1 MADQFQILLSLPPC
15 SASDYA
21 EREQRPFPAWYACSD
36 PVGSHLDSGGGT
48 AWLLHQAWQRQRQDA
63 ADLSFGDWL
72 SQSRKVLIHAGGES
86 RRTPA
91 YAASGKA
98 LVPMPVWRWSH
109 GQHLEQ
115 TLLELQLPFMRGVLR
130 DAPEDIVL
138 AVASG
143 DVLLRGAIPAVPP
156 CDVACLGVW
165 STPEQASRHGV
176 FFCRRDEQEQLAFVL
191 QKPSR
196 ETVCELVEKHNFLL
210 DTGLWLFSRR
220 AVMALMRK
228 CGWDEAQGGFPDGP
242 RSYSLY
248 GSWGEAMGTTP
259 SRPDAALADFRCVVL
274 PLAPGAFNHFGT
286 SRELVQTTVAIQNS
300 RIEQS
305 QNAGHFPRHPGI
317 ITQNAVI
324 GGALHGD
331 NHSIWI
337 ENSHVPVG
345 WQLASDHVITGVP
358 ANDWQLT
365 LPAGVCLDVVPVGD
379 HHYCLRFYGMDD
391 AFRGALGDHG
401 TRWLGQSAGQWFQDR
416 GLSIAD
422 CDLDP
427 AQDIQQAA
435 LFPMVDAITADTGH
449 FLQWLCSIHGA
460 TMSAR
465 GATAAASSQRP
476 ALNTPAE
483 LAGAAGGEAC
493 VRSAAAVIG
502 ADFAAFYRCCP
513 RLSASDLAA
522 QANLK
527 RLKAQRRF
535 FLKANFAPLLAS
547 RKRGFFYQLDLQR
560 TAKLAAGLGIAAPVA
575 EEGVGDNGQGP
586 LWPAREAMFRAEMIF
601 CQGRHDDADRERARA
616 MSILREAMIA
626 QASAA
631 PVNPHST
638 LNDEQILWA
647 RSPVRLDLAGG
658 WTDTPPQC
666 LFHGGRVLNLAVEL
680 NGQPPLQCFIRRSET
695 PEIVL
700 RSIDLGGELRLQDY
714 AELRQFTQV
723 GGSFAIP
730 KAALALCGFLPEF
743 NVSPARTLR
752 EQLQAWGGGLELTM
766 LSAVPKGSGLGTSSI
781 LAATI
786 LGALNDACG
795 LGWQHQEL
803 LFRTLVLEQLLTT
816 GGGWQDQVGGV
827 LPSIKLVESRP
838 GLEQRL
844 AINWLPERM
853 IAEHANRDM
862 MLYYTGITRVAKG
875 ILHTVARRMFLND
888 HEQLG
893 ILQEIGDLAMQG
905 AQAVQIGD
913 WQGLGKTINRSGV
926 LNGVLDAATYP
937 PAIVAILDRIGDHLA
952 GAKLLGAGGGG
963 YLLLMAKSEDA
974 ANRIR
979 AELNGNPPNKLAH
992 FVHFALSN
1000 TGMQTTRS

>member
-1 MADQFQILLSLPPC
+1 MSDLFQTLLSLPPC
-15 SASDYA
+15 SANDFA
-21 EREQRPFPAWYACSD
+21 EREQRPFPAWFACSD

-48 AWLLHQAWQRQRQDA
+48 AWLLHQAWQRQRQDNA
-63 ADLSFGDWL
+63 NLSFDDWL
-72 SQSRKVLIHAGGES
+72 SQSRKLLIHAGGES

-115 TLLELQLPFMRGVLR
+115 TLLELQLPFMRDALR
-130 DAPEDIVL
+130 DAPQDIVL

-143 DVLLRGAIPAVPP
+143 DVLLRGAIPALPS

-176 FFCRRDEQEQLAFVL
+176 FFCRREEQSQLAFVL
-191 QKPSR
+191 QKPSQDRVR
-196 ETVCELVEKHNFLL
+196 ELAEKHNFLL
-210 DTGLWLFSRR
+210 DTGLWFFSRR
-220 AVMALMRK
+220 AVMTLMRK

-242 RSYSLY
+242 RTYSLY

-259 SRPDAALADFRCVVL
+259 TRPDPALADFRCIVL

-300 RIEQS
+300 RIEQN
-305 QNAGHFPRHPGI
+305 QNMGYFPRHPGI

-324 GGALHGD
+324 GATLHGD
-331 NHSIWI
+331 NQAIWI
-337 ENSHVPVG
+337 ENSHIPAG
-345 WQLASDHVITGVP
+345 WQLAGDHVITGVP
-358 ANDWQLT
+358 ANDWQLALAT
-365 LPAGVCLDVVPVGD
+365 GTCLDIVPVGEQQ
-379 HHYCLRFYGMDD
+379 YCLRVYGMDD
-391 AFRGALGDHG
+391 AFRGALGKPDTH
-401 TRWLGQSAGQWFQDR
+401 WLGQSAERWFQER
-416 GLSIAD
+416 QLTMTD
-422 CDLDP
+422 CGLDP

-435 LFPMVDAITADTGH
+435 LFPVVDAITAETGR
-449 FLQWLCSIHGA
+449 FLQWLCGRTGVA
-460 TMSAR
+460 V
-465 GATAAASSQRP
+465 TAPGSQTP

-483 LAGAAGGEAC
+483 LAAAESGGEAC
-493 VRSAAAVIG
+493 PRSGDASIG
-502 ADFAAFYRCCP
+502 NDFAAFYQRCQ

-527 RLKAQRRF
+527 RLKVQRRF
-535 FLKANFAPLLAS
+535 FLKANFTPLLAA
-547 RKRGFFYQLDLQR
+547 RKRSFFYQLDLQR
-560 TAKLAAGLGIAAPVA
+560 TAKLAAGLGVAAPPPDTDDGA
-575 EEGVGDNGQGP
+575 GAQNL
-586 LWPAREAMFRAEMIF
+586 LWPAREAMFRAEMLF
-601 CQGRHDDADRERARA
+601 RQGRHDDADRERARA
-616 MSILREAMIA
+616 MSTLRDALIA
-626 QASAA
+626 QACAT
-631 PVNPHST
+631 PVNPRNT
-638 LNDEQILWA
+638 LNDEQILWT

-700 RSIDLGGELRLQDY
+700 RSIDLGGECRLHDY

-723 GGSFAIP
+723 GGAFAIP

-743 NVSPARTLR
+743 NVSPAQTLR

-844 AINWLPERM
+844 AINWLPERL
-853 IAEHANRDM
+853 ISEHANRDM

-893 ILQEIGDLAMQG
+893 ILREIGDLAKQG
-905 AQAVQIGD
+905 AQAVQLGD
-913 WQGLGKTINRSGV
+913 WQGLGRTINRAGV
-926 LNGVLDAATYP
+926 LNGILDDATYP
-937 PAIVAILDRIGDHLA
+937 PAIMAILDRVSDYLA

-979 AELNGNPPNKLAH
+979 AELNGKPPNKLAH
-992 FVHFALSN
+992 FVSFALSK
-1000 TGMQTTRS
+1000 TGMQTTCS